1 MRHLQRRA
9 VSSGK
14 RGSTRRSG
22 PHNVPG
28 QPIPGLEHLFP
39 GTAFLTFTEN
49 FLCFDCARCP
59 LRALLRRARTL
70 HTPKAPPPSRAP
82 RLLGEILM
90 GKRTVG
96 KGREGVCSPPRPSG
110 GWAGARSDGTQDTL
124 TQIFDHS
131 NYPLLS
137 CTKRYLHAGIKL
149 LLCHPPSPH
158 APLLQAPH
166 PTLSKD
172 AFARTGAGFP
182 SPSQWVESKGV
193 FVCLALIK
201 MTECQVK
208 SGGKRK
214 KTGQK

>member
-9 VSSGK
+9 ASSGK

-22 PHNVPG
+22 PHSVPG

-90 GKRTVG
+90 GRRTVG
-96 KGREGVCSPPRPSG
+96 KGSEGVCSAPRLSG
-110 GWAGARSDGTQDTL
+110 GWASARSDGTQDTL

-137 CTKRYLHAGIKL
+137 CTKQASSSFCATPHPLTPHCSRLSI
-149 LLCHPPSPH
+149 PPSPKMLS
-158 APLLQAPH
+158 PGPEQDSLLPANG
-166 PTLSKD
+166 LK
-172 AFARTGAGFP
+172 AKGFLFA
-182 SPSQWVESKGV
+182 W
-193 FVCLALIK
+193 L
-201 MTECQVK
+201 
-208 SGGKRK
+208 
-214 KTGQK
+214 